1 MQLTSLSVT
10 FIMKETVVMVA
21 KTSFENR
28 PCPIARSLDAVGE
41 WWSILL
47 LRDAFQGLTRFDQFQ
62 KSLDIAP
69 NILTRRL
76 NSLVERGLFEKRVYC
91 ERPLRHEYV
100 LTAKARDFRPVLL
113 SLLAWGNK
121 HLAPEGP
128 SLVVVDKA
136 DGRWAEPVL
145 VDRRTGSELDSE
157 GFTLATGPT
166 ATNRMRQRYR
176 FSSAGSGLPLIENT
190 VIEHRSDEA
199 RRQ

>member
-1 MQLTSLSVT
+1 MQLTPLPVT

-128 SLVVVDKA
+128 SLVMVDRA

-145 VDRRTGSELDSE
+145 VDRQTGSELDSE

>member
-1 MQLTSLSVT
+1 
-10 FIMKETVVMVA
+10 MVA
-21 KTSFENR
+21 KTSFETR
-28 PCPIARSLDAVGE
+28 PCPIARSLDDVGE

-62 KSLDIAP
+62 KSLAIAP

-128 SLVVVDKA
+128 SLVVVDKT

-145 VDRRTGSELDSE
+145 VDRQSGRQLDSDD
-157 GFTLATGPT
+157 FTMATGPM
-166 ATNRMRQRYR
+166 ATDRMRQRYR
-176 FSSAGSGLPLIENT
+176 FTSNGSGLPLVDNALVDQSRE
-190 VIEHRSDEA
+190 EA
-199 RRQ
+199 RSK

>member
-1 MQLTSLSVT
+1 MQLTLLSVT

-128 SLVVVDKA
+128 SLVMVDRA

-145 VDRRTGSELDSE
+145 VDRQTGSELDSE

-176 FSSAGSGLPLIENT
+176 FSTAGSGLPLVENT

-199 RRQ
+199 RQ

>member
-1 MQLTSLSVT
+1 MQLTPLSVA

-76 NSLVERGLFEKRVYC
+76 NSLVERDLFEKRVYC

-128 SLVVVDKA
+128 SLVVVDRA

-145 VDRRTGSELDSE
+145 VDRQTGSELDSE

>member
-1 MQLTSLSVT
+1 
-10 FIMKETVVMVA
+10 MVA
-21 KTSFENR
+21 KTSFETR
-28 PCPIARSLDAVGE
+28 PCPIARSLDEVGE

-62 KSLDIAP
+62 KSLEIAP

-76 NSLVERGLFEKRVYC
+76 NSLVERGLFEKRAYC

-145 VDRRTGSELDSE
+145 VDRESGRQLDSE
-157 GFTLATGPT
+157 GFTMATAPK
-166 ATNRMRQRYR
+166 ATDRMRRRYR
-176 FSSAGSGLPLIENT
+176 FSSEGSGLPLIDNT
-190 VIEHRSDEA
+190 LVDQSREEA
-199 RRQ
+199 RGK

>member
-1 MQLTSLSVT
+1 
-10 FIMKETVVMVA
+10 MVA
-21 KTSFENR
+21 KTSFETR
-28 PCPIARSLDAVGE
+28 PCPIARSLDDVGE

-76 NSLVERGLFEKRVYC
+76 NSLVDRGLFEKRVYC

-145 VDRRTGSELDSE
+145 VDRESGMALDSE
-157 GFTLATGPT
+157 QFAMATGPM
-166 ATNRMRQRYR
+166 ATERMRQRYR
-176 FSSAGSGLPLIENT
+176 FSSEGPGLPLVENAP
-190 VIEHRSDEA
+190 VLQNEA
-199 RRQ
+199 RDQ